1 VVTATGVRKSVN
13 MISAVSP
20 GGQIHF
26 EVFEGGMNATRFIE
40 FCAKLV
46 HDCPTPVFLIVD
58 GCSVHTANIVKDYVA
73 STEGQLSL
81 FFLPPYSPELNPDE
95 WVWKNIKHDRVGRTV
110 AMSKDHLL
118 SIVYDALHRLQA
130 TPSIVRGFFAD
141 PSLAYI
147 FTGS

>member
-1 VVTATGVRKSVN
+1 MATTSPHTQLNSYVTATGERKSAN

-26 EVFEGGMNATRFIE
+26 DVFEGRMNAARFIE

-58 GCSVHTANIVKDYVA
+58 GSSAHTAKLVKQYVA

-81 FFLPPYSPELNPDE
+81 FLPA
-95 WVWKNIKHDRVGRTV
+95 I
-110 AMSKDHLL
+110 LL
-118 SIVYDALHRLQA
+118 A
-130 TPSIVRGFFAD
+130 TAQSR
-141 PSLAYI
+141 
-147 FTGS
+147 